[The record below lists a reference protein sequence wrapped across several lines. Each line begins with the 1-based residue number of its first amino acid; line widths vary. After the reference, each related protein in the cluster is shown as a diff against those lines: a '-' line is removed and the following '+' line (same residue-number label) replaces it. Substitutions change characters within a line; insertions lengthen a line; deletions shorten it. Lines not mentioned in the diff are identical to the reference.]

1 MKMKWKVTNEVLC
14 VVSQIKKYMVCLP
27 RAVLELVWVQEL
39 ELGFPQRLSATRIPT
54 MTMTIMLQITT
65 PTSMITITIT
75 QMIRMTT
82 MTFVQTYKQER
93 HNLQPMV
100 TQIFHELQIQM
111 NLLWLVW
118 SHLSCLSLSLFVYRH
133 RIYKKIQRTG
143 MVIDPGD

>member
-1 MKMKWKVTNEVLC
+1 
-14 VVSQIKKYMVCLP
+14 
-27 RAVLELVWVQEL
+27 
-39 ELGFPQRLSATRIPT
+39 
-54 MTMTIMLQITT
+54 
-65 PTSMITITIT
+65 MITITIT

>member
-1 MKMKWKVTNEVLC
+1 
-14 VVSQIKKYMVCLP
+14 
-27 RAVLELVWVQEL
+27 
-39 ELGFPQRLSATRIPT
+39 
-54 MTMTIMLQITT
+54 
-65 PTSMITITIT
+65 MITITIT

-133 RIYKKIQRTG
+133 RIYKKIQRAGT
-143 MVIDPGD
+143 VIDPGD